1 VAGLLAQADESG
13 LYPRSRVSII
23 RRPGRFS
30 VRRSRRSSSARLF
43 FSASGPP
50 LRSHFACTAPVLV
63 FTVSCFLFA
72 VTSVVRPG
80 VPPPSVRTLAS
91 ISCAL
96 SDRPWMVDSLLA
108 ASFYRAGFGVSC
120 WFEIPVSP
128 VLLPLRVTRTP
139 C

>member
-1 VAGLLAQADESG
+1 MRAACIPAHVFLLSEDRAVLQSAVLDAAPALG
-13 LYPRSRVSII
+13 
-23 RRPGRFS
+23 
-30 VRRSRRSSSARLF
+30 SSSVHQVLHF
-43 FSASGPP
+43 G
-50 LRSHFACTAPVLV
+50 SHFACTAPVLV

-80 VPPPSVRTLAS
+80 VPPLSVRTLAS

>member
-1 VAGLLAQADESG
+1 MRAACIPAHVFLLSEDRAVFQSAVLDAAPALG
-13 LYPRSRVSII
+13 
-23 RRPGRFS
+23 
-30 VRRSRRSSSARLF
+30 SSSVHQVLHF
-43 FSASGPP
+43 G
-50 LRSHFACTAPVLV
+50 SHFACTAPVLV

-108 ASFYRAGFGVSC
+108 VRSTALDSESPAGSKFQS
-120 WFEIPVSP
+120 
-128 VLLPLRVTRTP
+128 VLCFCHCELPGHRVD
-139 C
+139 

>member
-1 VAGLLAQADESG
+1 MRAACIPAHVFLLSEDRAVFQSAVLDAAPALG
-13 LYPRSRVSII
+13 
-23 RRPGRFS
+23 
-30 VRRSRRSSSARLF
+30 SSSVHQVLHF
-43 FSASGPP
+43 G
-50 LRSHFACTAPVLV
+50 SHFACTAPVLV